1 MIRIVILALIIS
13 VTEAVAAAATSHAQ
27 AQIELGLLY
36 LYGAGVPR
44 DHGRALMWFY
54 VAAARHPETASRY
67 VRLIEPLMSRLQ
79 IEQARELADH
89 CIDSG
94 FDDHECSLYGGDERL
109 TQLNHRA
116 YPKKL
121 P

>member
-1 MIRIVILALIIS
+1 MIRTVILALILWL
-13 VTEAVAAAATSHAQ
+13 TAAATGHAQ
-27 AQIELGLLY
+27 AQIELGILY
-36 LYGAGVPR
+36 LYGNGVPR

-54 VAAARHPETASRY
+54 VAASRHPEAARKY
-67 VRLIEPLMSRLQ
+67 VRLIEPLMTPRQ
-79 IEQARELADH
+79 IGQARELADH

-109 TQLNHRA
+109 TQLNQRA
-116 YPKKL
+116 YPRKF